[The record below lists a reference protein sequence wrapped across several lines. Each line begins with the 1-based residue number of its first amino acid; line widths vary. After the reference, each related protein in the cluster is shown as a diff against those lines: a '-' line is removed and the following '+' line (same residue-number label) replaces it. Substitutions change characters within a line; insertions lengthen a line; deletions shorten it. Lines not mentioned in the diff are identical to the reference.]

1 MRIQKYN
8 VGCIWDQLTV
18 GQKAQPLSIG
28 DYLYSAQPLLY
39 NEKDNLEQGHK
50 KEKKSEFSLN
60 FGPDS
65 SGTVHN
71 LSFGDF
77 FPVLN

>member
-1 MRIQKYN
+1 MY
-8 VGCIWDQLTV
+8 
-18 GQKAQPLSIG
+18 
-28 DYLYSAQPLLY
+28 Y
-39 NEKDNLEQGHK
+39 EKDNLEQGHK